1 MSQAITAAING
12 DVLEVHP
19 GVYTFANDT
28 IQSDM
33 ISLTI
38 RFGRFFPRVSQNVF
52 VYCFVSFWFLFSF
65 FCRGAG
71 PPEAIVFS
79 AVQPLQLLVEN
90 VLLQNVT
97 FMGGVEVRKNATLD
111 NVVVNSTAH
120 DDRKCEPFFF
130 DHVRHAEPQSLTHRM
145 WRRSR
150 DPCHRD
156 NVNHPK
162 HSHGVLG
169 HRRYSKSRR

>member
-33 ISLTI
+33 VSLTI
-38 RFGRFFPRVSQNVF
+38 
-52 VYCFVSFWFLFSF
+52 
-65 FCRGAG
+65 RGAG

-120 DDRKCEPFFF
+120 DDRVGI
-130 DHVRHAEPQSLTHRM
+130 HVIATTLTTQSTVTVFSGTAGDSQLTGNAMQLGLGGHVVANGPLVLHTQG
-145 WRRSR
+145 S
-150 DPCHRD
+150 
-156 NVNHPK
+156 NHHILFAARNRVP
-162 HSHGVLG
+162 
-169 HRRYSKSRR
+169 

>member
-28 IQSDM
+28 IQSDT

-38 RFGRFFPRVSQNVF
+38 RFGRFFLRVSQF
-52 VYCFVSFWFLFSF
+52 LIGSFSFSF

-130 DHVRHAEPQSLTHRM
+130 VHVRHAEPQSLTHRM